1 MEISDVLDVGRDA
14 LWVLVQV
21 SGPVMM
27 VGLAVGLFVSLFQ
40 SITQIQEMTL
50 TFVPKILAVFISL
63 TVLLPYMFQ
72 TLTEF
77 MHRVAVIIIG

>member
-27 VGLAVGLFVSLFQ
+27 VGLVVGLFVSLFQ

-50 TFVPKILAVFISL
+50 SFVPKILAVFISL

-77 MHRVAVIIIG
+77 MHRVAVKIVG

>member
-63 TVLLPYMFQ
+63 TVLLPYMFL

-77 MHRVAVIIIG
+77 MHRVAVKIVG